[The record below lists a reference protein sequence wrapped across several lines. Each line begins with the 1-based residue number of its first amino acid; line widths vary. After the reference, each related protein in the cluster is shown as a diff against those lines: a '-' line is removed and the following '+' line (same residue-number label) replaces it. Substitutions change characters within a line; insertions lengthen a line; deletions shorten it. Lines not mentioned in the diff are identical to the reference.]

1 MLQTVGNTGFLS
13 NSLSIKVFKI
23 FYAFDIAI
31 KRNIKNALVKIFLH
45 WCRKRRVLFERKVI
59 VRMGTRENQK
69 KYDDKNND
77 NMASSIYSKVPID
90 QGGKHVV

>member
-1 MLQTVGNTGFLS
+1 M
-13 NSLSIKVFKI
+13 
-23 FYAFDIAI
+23 
-31 KRNIKNALVKIFLH
+31 RNINFFSNLYAISYIPALVCITPSTK
-45 WCRKRRVLFERKVI
+45 RKLLFERKVI

-90 QGGKHVV
+90 QGGKHVI